1 MSNRSTRESTSM
13 SAISALSKK
22 SDQLSLPAAGLAGNL
37 INGIWVKPVSGKTL
51 MVINPSRGEPIA
63 AVGAADARDVA
74 AAVNAAKAAFGTW
87 RRMAARAR
95 GALLTELGNR
105 VSAHAEE
112 IARVLAAE
120 TGNALRTQ
128 SRPEVQSTAEVLRY
142 YGGVVAE
149 QKGETLPLGPG
160 LFSYTT
166 REPLG
171 VVGAIIPWN
180 SPLVLA
186 AVKIGMALGTGNT
199 LVLKPAEDAPLAVI
213 KVAELAVDLFPA
225 GVFNL
230 VTGTGIDAG
239 APLASHPDVSK
250 ISFTG
255 SVEVGKLVAH
265 AAADRIAK
273 VTLELG
279 GKSPTIV
286 YPDAAG
292 KDQLDTLAGNIVAAM
307 RFARQGQSCTAGSR
321 LYVHRDVFEPV
332 IKKVIEKLSVLK
344 IGDALDEATDIG
356 AIINEERYCAV
367 RDFIK
372 EAIDSGAEVL
382 TGELPLPPAQVKGF
396 FPKPMVLKGVDNG
409 WRIVREEVF
418 GPVLVAIPW
427 TSEDEVFAW
436 ANDTHYGLAAYI
448 FTNDIATALRGA
460 ERIDAGWLQINRAG
474 GQIPGMSYGGAKQSG
489 IGSEYSIEGAL
500 ESYTFRKSVTISV

>member
-1 MSNRSTRESTSM
+1 MRAQLATTSYDSELTLPRS
-13 SAISALSKK
+13 
-22 SDQLSLPAAGLAGNL
+22 GLMGNF
-37 INGIWVKPVSGKTL
+37 IGGKWIKPVSGRT
-51 MVINPSRGEPIA
+51 MAVENPCRRDIVA
-63 AVGAADARDVA
+63 MVGAADKHDVD
-74 AAVNAAKAAFGTW
+74 AAVAAAKAAFPTW

-112 IARVLAAE
+112 IAKVLAAE

-128 SRPEVQSTAEVLRY
+128 SRSEVASTAEVLRY
-142 YGGVVAE
+142 YGGVVSE

-160 LFSYTT
+160 IFSYTT
-166 REPLG
+166 LEPLG

-199 LVLKPAEDAPLAVI
+199 LVLKPAEEAPLAVI
-213 KVAELAVDLFPA
+213 KVAELAADIFPA
-225 GVFNL
+225 GVFNV
-230 VTGTGIDAG
+230 VTGTGIEAG
-239 APLASHPDVSK
+239 APLSNHPDVSK

-279 GKSPTIV
+279 GKSPCIV
-286 YPDAAG
+286 YPDAATPE
-292 KDQLDTLAGNIVAAM
+292 QLDTCATNVINAM

-321 LYVHRDVFEPV
+321 LFIHRDVFGPV
-332 IKKVIEKLSVLK
+332 VAKVVEKLKAMKV
-344 IGDALDEATDIG
+344 GDALDEASDIG
-356 AIINEERYCAV
+356 AIINAERYGEVCA
-367 RDFIK
+367 FIR
-372 EAIDSGAEVL
+372 EAVDRGAKVEIGQVPAPANDTDGFMPGPVVL
-382 TGELPLPPAQVKGF
+382 TG
-396 FPKPMVLKGVDNG
+396 VDNS
-409 WRIVREEVF
+409 WRVVREEVF

-427 TSEDEVFAW
+427 TNEDEMIGW

-448 FTNDIATALRGA
+448 FTNDITTALRAA
-460 ERIDAGWLQINRAG
+460 ERIDTGWLQINRAG

-489 IGSEYSIEGAL
+489 IGAEYSIEGAL
-500 ESYTFRKSVTISV
+500 ESYTYRKSVTATV

>member
-1 MSNRSTRESTSM
+1 MRAQLATTSYDSELTLPRS
-13 SAISALSKK
+13 
-22 SDQLSLPAAGLAGNL
+22 GLLGNF
-37 INGIWVKPVSGKTL
+37 IGGKWIKPVSGRT
-51 MVINPSRGEPIA
+51 MAVENPCRRDTIA
-63 AVGAADARDVA
+63 MVGAADKQDVD
-74 AAVNAAKAAFGTW
+74 AAVAAAKAAFPNW

-112 IARVLAAE
+112 IAKVLAAE

-128 SRPEVQSTAEVLRY
+128 SRPEVASTAEVLRY
-142 YGGVVAE
+142 YGGVVSE

-160 LFSYTT
+160 IFSYTT

-186 AVKIGMALGTGNT
+186 AVKIGMALATGNT

-213 KVAELAVDLFPA
+213 KVAELAADMFPA
-225 GVFNL
+225 GVFNV
-230 VTGTGIDAG
+230 VTGTGTEAG
-239 APLASHPDVSK
+239 APLSNHPDVSK

-279 GKSPTIV
+279 GKSPCVV
-286 YPDAAG
+286 YPDAATPE
-292 KDQLDTLAGNIVAAM
+292 QLDTCATNVINAM

-321 LYVHRDVFEPV
+321 LFIHRDVFEPV
-332 IKKVIEKLSVLK
+332 VAKVVEKLKAMKV
-344 IGDALDEATDIG
+344 GDALDEASDIG
-356 AIINEERYCAV
+356 AIINAERYGEVCA
-367 RDFIK
+367 FIR
-372 EAIDSGAEVL
+372 EAVDRGAKVEIGQVPAPANDTDGFMPGPVVL
-382 TGELPLPPAQVKGF
+382 TG
-396 FPKPMVLKGVDNG
+396 VDNS
-409 WRIVREEVF
+409 WRVVREEVF

-427 TSEDEVFAW
+427 TNEDEMIGW

-448 FTNDIATALRGA
+448 FTNDITTALRAA

-489 IGSEYSIEGAL
+489 IGAEYSIEGAL
-500 ESYTFRKSVTISV
+500 ESYTYRKSVTVTV

>member
-1 MSNRSTRESTSM
+1 M
-13 SAISALSKK
+13 SAQFVAPSYDSELT
-22 SDQLSLPAAGLAGNL
+22 LPDAGLAGSL
-37 INGIWVKPVSGKTL
+37 IGGRWVKPISGRT
-51 MVINPSRGEPIA
+51 MAVENPCRRDTIA
-63 AVGAADARDVA
+63 KVGAADKQDVD
-74 AAVNAAKAAFGTW
+74 AAVAAAKAAFPTW

-128 SRPEVQSTAEVLRY
+128 SRPEVASTAEVLRY
-142 YGGVVAE
+142 YGGVVSE

-160 LFSYTT
+160 IFSYTT

-213 KVAELAVDLFPA
+213 KVAQLAADLFPA
-225 GVFNL
+225 GVFNV
-230 VTGTGIDAG
+230 VTGTGIEAG
-239 APLASHPDVSK
+239 APLSNHPDVSK

-265 AAADRIAK
+265 AAVDRIAK

-279 GKSPTIV
+279 GKSPCVV
-286 YPDAAG
+286 YPDAATS
-292 KDQLDTLAGNIVAAM
+292 DQLDTCATNVINAM

-321 LYVHRDVFEPV
+321 LFVHRDVFEPV
-332 IKKVIEKLSVLK
+332 VAKVVEKLKAMKV
-344 IGDALDEATDIG
+344 GDALDEASDIG
-356 AIINEERYCAV
+356 AIINAERYGEVCA
-367 RDFIK
+367 FIR
-372 EAIDSGAEVL
+372 EAVDRGAKIEIGRVPAPANNTDGFMPGPVVL
-382 TGELPLPPAQVKGF
+382 TG
-396 FPKPMVLKGVDNG
+396 VDNS
-409 WRIVREEVF
+409 WRVVREEVF

-427 TSEDEVFAW
+427 TNEDEMIGW

-448 FTNDIATALRGA
+448 FTNDITTALRAA

-489 IGSEYSIEGAL
+489 IGAEYSIEGAL
-500 ESYTFRKSVTISV
+500 ESYTYRKSVTVTV

>member
-1 MSNRSTRESTSM
+1 MTAQRATSRYD
-13 SAISALSKK
+13 SELT
-22 SDQLSLPAAGLAGNL
+22 LPRAGLAGNL
-37 INGIWVKPVSGKTL
+37 IGGQWVKPISDRTMAVE
-51 MVINPSRGEPIA
+51 NPCRRDTIA
-63 AVGAADARDVA
+63 RVGAADKQDVDAAVA
-74 AAVNAAKAAFGTW
+74 AAKKAFPAW

-105 VSAHAEE
+105 VTAHAEE
-112 IARVLAAE
+112 IAKVLAAE

-128 SRPEVQSTAEVLRY
+128 SRPEVASTAEVLRY
-142 YGGVVAE
+142 YGGVVSE

-160 LFSYTT
+160 IFSYTT

-213 KVAELAVDLFPA
+213 KVAELAADLFPA
-225 GVFNL
+225 GVFNV
-230 VTGTGIDAG
+230 VTGTGIEAG
-239 APLASHPDVSK
+239 APLSNHPDVSK

-279 GKSPTIV
+279 GKSPCIV
-286 YPDAAG
+286 YPDAATPE
-292 KDQLDTLAGNIVAAM
+292 QLDTCATNVINAM

-321 LYVHRDVFEPV
+321 LFVHRDVFKPV
-332 IKKVIEKLSVLK
+332 VAKVVEKLKAMKV
-344 IGDALDEATDIG
+344 GDALDETSDIG
-356 AIINEERYCAV
+356 AIINAERYGEVCA
-367 RDFIK
+367 FIR
-372 EAIDSGAEVL
+372 EAVDRGAKVEIGQVPAPANDSDGFMPGPVVL
-382 TGELPLPPAQVKGF
+382 TG
-396 FPKPMVLKGVDNG
+396 VDNS
-409 WRIVREEVF
+409 WRVVREEVF

-427 TSEDEVFAW
+427 TNEDEMIGW

-448 FTNDIATALRGA
+448 FTNDITTALRAA

-489 IGSEYSIEGAL
+489 IGAEYSIEGAL
-500 ESYTFRKSVTISV
+500 ESYTYRKSVTVTV